1 MSHPLL
7 DTLDFVEYFNTT
19 TQNQFFVQNEVS
31 RFIKKKSFFITSC
44 FAIIG
49 TTLVSVS
56 SVFGIVDDVTLTAIG
71 NKADIGNNLDT
82 LYPTSEHLLLE
93 IIRV

>member
-31 RFIKKKSFFITSC
+31 RFIKKK
-44 FAIIG
+44 
-49 TTLVSVS
+49 
-56 SVFGIVDDVTLTAIG
+56 VF
-71 NKADIGNNLDT
+71 
-82 LYPTSEHLLLE
+82 LLLLALL
-93 IIRV
+93 